1 MRSYTLFIFIFLLPI
16 TLIAQERGVITI
28 SSEGLV
34 ELPADIIRFSINL
47 NAEGDSPQNAYN
59 LHKKRESAL
68 VQLLEKYKIEEEH
81 INFEPVSISKT
92 NLGRPYTEK
101 ESVYQ
106 TRQMVSL
113 QLSDFEIYEKIQ
125 ISLIEQD
132 FDNFSGNFL
141 STKAEEGKDT
151 ALRRAIR
158 TAKEKARIIAS
169 EAGLK
174 TGHIVAIDYSHQ
186 QIGPVYARSKEMLS
200 VQSADS
206 QLLKYDQVV
215 TVTANVTIK
224 FQIMR

>member
-1 MRSYTLFIFIFLLPI
+1 MRPYLLLVVILLIPFTL
-16 TLIAQERGVITI
+16 TAQDRGVITI
-28 SSEGLV
+28 TSEGAV
-34 ELPADIIRFSINL
+34 ELPADIILFTVNL
-47 NAEGDSPQNAYN
+47 NAEGDSPQKAYN
-59 LHKKRESAL
+59 LHKQREKVL
-68 VQLLEKYKIEEEH
+68 VQLLDRYGIEEKD

-92 NLGRPYTEK
+92 NLGRPYTKE

-113 QLSDFEIYEKIQ
+113 RLSDFDIYEKIQ

-151 ALRRAIR
+151 ALQRAIS
-158 TAKEKARIIAS
+158 TAKEKAAIIAE
-169 EAGLK
+169 EAGIK
-174 TGHIVAIDYSHQ
+174 IGHIVGIDYSHQ
-186 QIGPVYARSKEMLS
+186 QIGPLYARSQEMLS
-200 VQSADS
+200 VQSSDS
-206 QLLKYDQVV
+206 QLMKYDQVV